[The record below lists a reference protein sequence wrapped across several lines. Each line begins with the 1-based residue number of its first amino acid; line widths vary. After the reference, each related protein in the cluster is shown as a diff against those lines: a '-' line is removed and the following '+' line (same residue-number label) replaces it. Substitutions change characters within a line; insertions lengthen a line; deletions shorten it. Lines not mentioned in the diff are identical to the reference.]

1 MIFLDSRYVDGTVFK
16 AFDARNNKYQLTV
29 FRNFPSY
36 YTQFLVYEWVETD
49 RIDDIAVQFLGKA
62 DLWWQIMDIN
72 PEILD
77 PFNIAPGTQVR
88 IPRV

>member
-1 MIFLDSRYVDGTVFK
+1 MIYLDSRYVDGTVFK
-16 AFDARNNKYQLTV
+16 AYDSRTDKYQLTV

-36 YTQFLVYEWVETD
+36 SVTFLIYEWVETD
-49 RIDDIAVQFLGKA
+49 RIDDIALQFLGKA
-62 DLWWQIMDIN
+62 DLWWQIMDLN

-77 PFNIAPGTQVR
+77 PFNITPGTQLR